1 MQPLRLR
8 PWTELLTIQK
18 KDLKVER
25 IDLSE
30 PFAWAQDALRIEIE
44 RQYNLG
50 LPVRIICLKGR
61 QLGVSTMSEGTL
73 FNWTFLH
80 PGTRSLVI
88 AHETKAAQHLFDMTK
103 LMWEEW
109 PFNPLYTE
117 KHNTIKSLS
126 WVETRSS
133 MSVATAKNAGSGRSF
148 TYHAV
153 HCCLH
158 QDSLVVLADGSSKPI
173 KAVELGDRVFT
184 SSGAIA
190 PISAKTATGERETYR
205 VRMWLGNED
214 LVATPEHKVL
224 TIEGYKTVGH
234 LTSQDWIA
242 KPKYRFTSAL
252 KWECSVPFAGRPQH
266 GGTSRV
272 SHRVFD
278 LDAEFGYLVGYYL
291 AEGHISKKRNRVS
304 FGYKQGE
311 TFVDN
316 VAKFFANPPRK
327 IRRAGTRT
335 EVAEFN
341 DVFMA
346 HALDELCGRVEN
358 KHVPP
363 FGNLDFFA
371 GIMEGYLDGDGSKTQ
386 KIRTTAT
393 SVHERIARNINR
405 IGDMLGRHGGLAFYD
420 NRRRYGIATKPIWV
434 NNFCDGLTR
443 PWIKKYRFVDGQCF
457 VRVKSVVPDERAPTW
472 DIEVDHPD
480 HNFETPSGIVSNSE
494 CAFWDEPER
503 LMVGLNQ
510 SVPYKHGTIV
520 ILESTANGVGN
531 WFHEEWTRAVRGES
545 QYVPLFF
552 PWFKHEEYSFPT
564 TTLKSYELLKE
575 ERELARE
582 FGLSLGQLAWRRHT
596 IVNDCL
602 GDDELFKQE
611 FPCTPNES
619 FLSTGRNVFPLQRLD
634 EHTSVDSG
642 VKGMLVN
649 DKGTIKFI
657 RDATGPLT
665 IFKSPGRDPLKAR
678 YVVAGDPTKTTY
690 GDKACIQV
698 INRFTFEQVAVFHQH
713 LDAVPFAHQ
722 LMMLAYYYNTAL
734 LNCEIEGPGYAT
746 IGVIL
751 DNSYP
756 DLWQHRWADKAPG
769 KVSTSWGWS
778 TNYQRKHWAMEKVK
792 FLLAQ
797 RGVFTIHDRIT
808 HDQMENYVYLQ
819 NGEMGPASDG
829 LSDDAV
835 MAMAIAVVSTMT
847 EATLPHEEQA
857 EAEIHDLFNKPPWEA
872 VS

>member
-1 MQPLRLR
+1 
-8 PWTELLTIQK
+8 LLTIQK

-117 KHNTIKSLS
+117 KHNTIKSLA

-153 HCCLH
+153 H
-158 QDSLVVLADGSSKPI
+158 A
-173 KAVELGDRVFT
+173 
-184 SSGAIA
+184 
-190 PISAKTATGERETYR
+190 
-205 VRMWLGNED
+205 
-214 LVATPEHKVL
+214 
-224 TIEGYKTVGH
+224 
-234 LTSQDWIA
+234 
-242 KPKYRFTSAL
+242 
-252 KWECSVPFAGRPQH
+252 
-266 GGTSRV
+266 
-272 SHRVFD
+272 
-278 LDAEFGYLVGYYL
+278 
-291 AEGHISKKRNRVS
+291 
-304 FGYKQGE
+304 
-311 TFVDN
+311 
-316 VAKFFANPPRK
+316 
-327 IRRAGTRT
+327 
-335 EVAEFN
+335 
-341 DVFMA
+341 
-346 HALDELCGRVEN
+346 
-358 KHVPP
+358 
-363 FGNLDFFA
+363 
-371 GIMEGYLDGDGSKTQ
+371 
-386 KIRTTAT
+386 
-393 SVHERIARNINR
+393 
-405 IGDMLGRHGGLAFYD
+405 
-420 NRRRYGIATKPIWV
+420 
-434 NNFCDGLTR
+434 
-443 PWIKKYRFVDGQCF
+443 
-457 VRVKSVVPDERAPTW
+457 
-472 DIEVDHPD
+472 
-480 HNFETPSGIVSNSE
+480 SE

-531 WFHEEWTRAVRGES
+531 WFHEEWQRAVRGES

-552 PWFKHEEYSFPT
+552 PWFKHEEYCFPT

-634 EHTSVDSG
+634 EHTSVDTG
-642 VKGMLVN
+642 VKGMMVN

-797 RGVFTIHDRIT
+797 KGVFTIHDRIT
-808 HDQMENYVYLQ
+808 HDQMENYVYLA

-847 EATLPHEEQA
+847 EATLPHEEQP
-857 EAEIHDLFNKPPWEA
+857 EAEIHDLFDKPPWEA